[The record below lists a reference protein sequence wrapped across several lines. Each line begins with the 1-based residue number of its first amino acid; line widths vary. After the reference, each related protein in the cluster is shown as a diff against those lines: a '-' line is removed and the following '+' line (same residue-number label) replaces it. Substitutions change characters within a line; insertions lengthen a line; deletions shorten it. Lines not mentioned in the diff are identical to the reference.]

1 MWIEIGTAGAVIGL
15 IGLIV
20 KSQSGRIDR
29 MEEGLKGKI
38 NINMCTTRYQE
49 LKEDLNKG
57 SVRFDQLISEQAKI
71 RVILARLDERIKVL
85 LDRS

>member
-20 KSQSGRIDR
+20 KSQSGKIDR
-29 MEEGLKGKI
+29 IEEGLKDKI
-38 NINMCTTRYQE
+38 NVNMCTIRYQE

-85 LDRS
+85 LDRP